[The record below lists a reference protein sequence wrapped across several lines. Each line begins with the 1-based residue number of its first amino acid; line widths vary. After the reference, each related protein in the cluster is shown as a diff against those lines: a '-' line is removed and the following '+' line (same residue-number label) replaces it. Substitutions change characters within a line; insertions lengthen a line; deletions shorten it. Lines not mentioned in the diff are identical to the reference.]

1 MDMEVRVR
9 AVVIIVLLFIE
20 VSEHAGLVLL
30 IIKPSISVSSEAF
43 LSSVLNFILNSL
55 LSLLPLVLVLVLVLP
70 LNLILLLGGLLLLLL
85 ASLLHLVI
93 ISIGLGSLR
102 SRFLILRLFLFIIV
116 ASGGLSLAV
125 TLSGTRSFGVISCL
139 RHIVVVLTDIALGS
153 HFHVLSFSDL
163 TLLFHF
169 LL

>member
-20 VSEHAGLVLL
+20 VSEHAGLVSLL
-30 IIKPSISVSSEAF
+30 IEPSTSVSSEAF

-70 LNLILLLGGLLLLLL
+70 LNLILLLGGLLLLL

-93 ISIGLGSLR
+93 ISIGLSSLR

-139 RHIVVVLTDIALGS
+139 RHIVVVLADIALGS